1 MAEMRA
7 SPVVNPR
14 LLSIAKVLQDLQ
26 GPMGQIIPGT
36 DVNPFKLLPA
46 AQSVENWAYG
56 NSPFS
61 DYPSVTNR
69 RLPVVKTGRERE
81 VGDLADTALM
91 AAGIPAASRG
101 VTKGA
106 NFLGDVLTQIVTR
119 NPEATSVKVLE
130 EAGNLVPLNRI
141 FIPAKDEQALA
152 MAKYLEERG
161 MPAHQIWEKTGIG
174 RLPSGKDYV
183 QEISDARSVIDPK
196 ALPKIEGSEWQAEFR
211 RLRDQRLR
219 DMGYDPEQVSG
230 IEPSHYA
237 RAEDYA
243 KSQIGSVPTVPL
255 SAVYRN
261 PDLNAASFNP
271 IAPLRIGP
279 ETRTNQGVRGSYI
292 PDELTVTVAPE
303 GTPFLK
309 GNRSL
314 LSEGEGF
321 GPEDMRSTVTH
332 ELQHVYQ
339 FDSGHGLGGNPE
351 AAPGMLYWA
360 SKYDPAFSPAATKAH
375 QEWNQAFQD
384 YNMASKGEYLNQLKD
399 YSQRPG
405 LKPRMIFGKADW
417 YAYGDDYRRLAGPM
431 PKKPGPARD
440 QWLNGAANHMLQ
452 KNLDKEPWSVGLM
465 EEFDKR
471 TAKNTQARASRVMKR
486 NDKVS
491 REFEE
496 ARSKYKNLKSLIE
509 DEKGFMKRGGEY
521 PLYKRLEGEAIA
533 RLAQRRMNLSEAE
546 RRANYPFAEQYERTL
561 YENGQPAKTEIFNP
575 YGLDVPRNELFTY
588 RENYKK

>member
-1 MAEMRA
+1 MAELSA
-7 SPVVNPR
+7 SPIR
-14 LLSIAKVLQDLQ
+14 SKTLKRIADTLRELQ

-36 DVNPFKLLPA
+36 DLNPYKLLPA
-46 AQSVENWAYG
+46 ADSVENWAYG
-56 NSPFS
+56 NLPMAMP
-61 DYPSVTNR
+61 PSGTGGYI
-69 RLPVVKTGRERE
+69 PIVKTGRKGEMVDLVGTGLGVAPAVKAAERGAE
-81 VGDLADTALM
+81 RLSTAAVRAITGNPNATPM
-91 AAGIPAASRG
+91 G
-101 VTKGA
+101 V
-106 NFLGDVLTQIVTR
+106 I
-119 NPEATSVKVLE
+119 E
-130 EAGNLVPLNRI
+130 EAGNMVPLNRI

-152 MAKYLEERG
+152 MAKYMEERG
-161 MPAHQIWEKTGIG
+161 VRPEEIWQKTGIG

-196 ALPKIEGSEWQAEFR
+196 ALPKIEGSEWQTEFR

-230 IEPSHYA
+230 IATNHYA
-237 RAEDYA
+237 QAEDYA

-261 PDLNAASFNP
+261 PDLNSAYFNP

-279 ETRTNQGVRGSYI
+279 ETRVDQGVRGSYI
-292 PDELTVTVAPE
+292 PDELIVTVAPE
-303 GTPFLK
+303 GTPFPTSSRAMLF
-309 GNRSL
+309 
-314 LSEGEGF
+314 GEQPF
-321 GPEDMRSTVTH
+321 TPEDMRSTITH
-332 ELQHVYQ
+332 ELQHAIQ
-339 FDSGHGLGGNPE
+339 FDAGHGLGGNPS
-351 AAPGMLYWA
+351 AAPSMLYNA

-375 QEWNQAFQD
+375 YEWNQAFQD

-533 RLAQRRMNLSEAE
+533 RLAQKRMNLSEAE
-546 RRANYPFAEQYERTL
+546 RRVNYPFAQQYERTL
-561 YENGQPAKTEIFNP
+561 YESGQPTKTEIFNP